1 MPESPLIKKL
11 RIKAEHPLLI
21 LNMPADCA
29 ALFADTEYR
38 TTKPRSGT
46 IEQLVLFAKTEA
58 MLEEKMLPL
67 VPMLGE
73 DPIVWV
79 VYPKKSGKI
88 KTDLSMMGGWKPVED
103 AGLATVASAAVNDD
117 WSAIRLRPS
126 TQVKGALAPQSER
139 SNEFVDYTKRTT
151 KLPPDAAAA
160 VKKHKGMTEFF
171 DALAFTHRKEH
182 VEAII
187 QAKKPET
194 RERRI
199 DKMIDMLKAGM
210 SAKAAKKK

>member
-1 MPESPLIKKL
+1 MSESALLKKL
-11 RIKAEHPLLI
+11 RIKTEQPLII

-29 ALFADTEYR
+29 SLFGDAEYR

-46 IEQLVLFAKTEA
+46 IDQLVLFAKTA
-58 MLEEKMLPL
+58 ATLSDKMLPL
-67 VPMLGE
+67 VPMLSA
-73 DPIVWV
+73 DPLVWI

-88 KTDLSMMGGWKPVED
+88 KSDLSMMGGWKPLED
-103 AGLATVASAAVNDD
+103 VGLATVASAAVNDD
-117 WSAIRLRPS
+117 WSAIRLRPEA
-126 TQVKGALAPQSER
+126 QVKGALAPQSER
-139 SNEFVDYTKRTT
+139 SNEFIDYTMRTT

-171 DALAFTHRKEH
+171 DGLAFTHRKEH

-199 DKMIDMLKAGM
+199 AKMIEMLTVGM
-210 SAKAAKKK
+210 RTKAARK